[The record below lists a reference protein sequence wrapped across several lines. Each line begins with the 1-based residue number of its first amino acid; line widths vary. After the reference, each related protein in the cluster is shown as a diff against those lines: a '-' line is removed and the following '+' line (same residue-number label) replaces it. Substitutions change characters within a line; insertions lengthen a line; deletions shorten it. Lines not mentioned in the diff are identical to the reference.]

1 MPLQSDWKGVWTS
14 LITPFNKDLS
24 VDWQAFDRLVD
35 RQIVS
40 QVRGI
45 VLFGPH
51 GEGLSLASHERLA
64 MVRRAKARTLASQ
77 KVFVFAG
84 IEDSKATQAA
94 EIAKLAEDAGT
105 DGLFISPPKARFKA
119 SGIAKHLRLVM
130 DAVKTPVILD
140 FDFDSL
146 NDIPF
151 EEFQELMSLDQ
162 VVGVY
167 TSLDSSALLLEL
179 KLKTS
184 KLIYS
189 GFDISLGGSL
199 LLGCEGVIS
208 GISNVFPKEW
218 NQAYQAF
225 LNQDF
230 KTFKAHYQTFLPLLH
245 LSKNEPIGVL
255 KACLEELKQCL
266 QYQRLPYEPL
276 GERQF
281 NQVISN
287 LHKTLKNIGE
297 V

>member
-40 QVRGI
+40 QVRGL

-64 MVRRAKARTLASQ
+64 MVRRAKARTLANQ
-77 KVFVFAG
+77 KVFVIAG

-94 EIAKLAEDAGT
+94 EFAKLAEDAGA
-105 DGLFISPPKARFKA
+105 DGLFISPPKVKFKA

-146 NDIPF
+146 NDVPF
-151 EEFQELMSLDQ
+151 EELHELMSLDQ
-162 VVGVY
+162 VVGAY
-167 TSLDSSALLLEL
+167 SSSDRSALLFGL
-179 KLKTS
+179 KLWTT
-184 KLIYS
+184 KLIFS
-189 GFDISLGGSL
+189 GFDIGLGASL
-199 LLGCEGVIS
+199 LMGCEGVIS

-218 NQAYQAF
+218 LQAYQAF
-225 LNQDF
+225 LKQDLKAF
-230 KTFKAHYQTFLPLLH
+230 MAHYQTLLPFLH
-245 LSKNEPIGVL
+245 LSKDEPIGVL

-276 GERQF
+276 GERPC
-281 NQVISN
+281 NEVISN
-287 LHKTLKNIGE
+287 LHKTLKNLGE

>member
-35 RQIVS
+35 RQIAS
-40 QVRGI
+40 QVRGL
-45 VLFGPH
+45 VLFGPY

-77 KVFVFAG
+77 KVLVFAG

-94 EIAKLAEDAGT
+94 EFAKLAEDAGT
-105 DGLFISPPKARFKA
+105 DGLFLSPPKAKFKA
-119 SGIAKHLRLVM
+119 SGIAKHLRLVL

-140 FDFDSL
+140 FDPSQDL
-146 NDIPF
+146 PY
-151 EEFQELMSLDQ
+151 EELIEIISLDQ

-167 TSLDSSALLLEL
+167 TSSGSSSLLFEL

-218 NQAYQAF
+218 SQAYQAF

-230 KTFKAHYQTFLPLLH
+230 KTFKAYYQTFLPLLH
-245 LSKNEPIGVL
+245 LSKDEPIGAL

-276 GERQF
+276 GERQC

-287 LHKTLKNIGE
+287 LHKTLKNLGE